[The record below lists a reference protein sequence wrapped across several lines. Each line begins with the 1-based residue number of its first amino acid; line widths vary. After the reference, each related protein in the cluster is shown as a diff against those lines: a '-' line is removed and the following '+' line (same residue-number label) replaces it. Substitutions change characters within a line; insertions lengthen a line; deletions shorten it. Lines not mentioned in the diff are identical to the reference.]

1 MTATADSSAS
11 SSRFTLA
18 TRTLAQFDVMNFV
31 DLVRG
36 MEPVEL
42 AETLD
47 EFYGH
52 CHAAFAEEGG
62 RAVKFLGDAV
72 LGTFPSEHDVE
83 AAVRAFHRVE
93 SALATI
99 TGERRPGSST
109 GLRGSVHV
117 GEVAEGRFGP
127 DGLPD
132 IVGADVNTLFV
143 IAGPRRLV
151 LSERAYRRLPN
162 EARSA
167 FDKRTGPTV
176 YLADGRTH

>member
-1 MTATADSSAS
+1 MTATADTSAS
-11 SSRFTLA
+11 TRFTLA
-18 TRTLAQFDVMNFV
+18 TRTLAQFDVMNFIE
-31 DLVRG
+31 LVRG
-36 MEPVEL
+36 MGPVEL

-72 LGTFPSEHDVE
+72 LGTFPTEEDVE
-83 AAVRAFHRVE
+83 AAVRAFRRVE
-93 SALATI
+93 AALAEIVLTR
-99 TGERRPGSST
+99 GAGSST
-109 GLRGSVHV
+109 GLRGSIHV

-132 IVGADVNTLFV
+132 VIGADVNTLFV

-167 FDKRTGPTV
+167 FHKRTGPTV
-176 YLADGRTH
+176 YLAD